1 METPQGTQTTDP
13 NPKGSNL
20 WRNLFIVLAV
30 VVLAWYFWPKLNTN
44 QTNNQTQNPVQTETQ
59 KQAETQ
65 KQPETYVAPETPV
78 SANGVTISGATTT
91 VADGIVKSIPNF
103 KANQAVYYACGE
115 DNEYGESSG
124 NGYMNNGKRGVW
136 DLYKLTYDQ
145 TTGKWSIT
153 QPVSGSE
160 LPLMGTLVQIDE
172 VNGAT
177 KKRWLPLGPFLG
189 SNVLYENQGGPNQR
203 VAFCGRG
210 YQPELVAGK
219 VIPLAYDGQGKPYP
233 NLPTAKK

>member
-1 METPQGTQTTDP
+1 ML
-13 NPKGSNL
+13 NA
-20 WRNLFIVLAV
+20 RNVLTGIVV
-30 VVLAWYFWPKLNTN
+30 VVLCIFIYLYYTKDSNTN
-44 QTNNQTQNPVQTETQ
+44 QTTNQIQSPVQT
-59 KQAETQ
+59 ETQ

-91 VADGIVKSIPNF
+91 VTDGIVKSIPNY

-145 TTGKWSIT
+145 STGKWSIT
-153 QPVSGSE
+153 QPISGNE
-160 LPLMGTLVQIDE
+160 LPLMGTLCQIDE

-233 NLPTAKK
+233 NLPTASK